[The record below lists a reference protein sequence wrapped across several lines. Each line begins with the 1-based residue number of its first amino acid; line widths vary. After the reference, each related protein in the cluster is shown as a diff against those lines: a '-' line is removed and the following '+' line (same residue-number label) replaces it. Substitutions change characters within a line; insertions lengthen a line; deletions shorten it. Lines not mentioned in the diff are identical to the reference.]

1 MSNYPVH
8 VVHIPILSCTCA
20 SKLFR
25 SDKNTIDNSG
35 VCDNTRYR
43 SFSMLVKKLPLL
55 TGAKKIQVSEA
66 IAIDVRWKVHL
77 ST

>member
-1 MSNYPVH
+1 
-8 VVHIPILSCTCA
+8 
-20 SKLFR
+20 
-25 SDKNTIDNSG
+25 
-35 VCDNTRYR
+35 
-43 SFSMLVKKLPLL
+43 MLVKKLPLL